1 MKEESGFGAVPAAMK
16 MQRAEEAEE
25 ARQKTAA
32 PKKNG
37 PLCSDPNAWN
47 SNSTHA
53 NLRRT

>member
-1 MKEESGFGAVPAAMK
+1 MGEESGVCAATAAMK
-16 MQRAEEAEE
+16 MLRAEEAEE
-25 ARQKTAA
+25 AQQKT
-32 PKKNG
+32 PHQKNG

>member
-32 PKKNG
+32 PKKTG
-37 PLCSDPNAWN
+37 RFAATLMRGIQ
-47 SNSTHA
+47 T
-53 NLRRT
+53 LLTQT